1 MGRAGRTNLF
11 PGAPQSLLIE
21 SEINHVL
28 MGLQG
33 ARARFNFAPVCILC
47 VRAALH
53 QVFNEKRVVRWLAG
67 NMKRCGFV
75 YYICAQKK
83 GRDYCRCIF
92 YP

>member
-53 QVFNEKRVVRWLAG
+53 QVFNEKKSRSLAG
-67 NMKRCGFV
+67 W
-75 YYICAQKK
+75 
-83 GRDYCRCIF
+83 
-92 YP
+92 